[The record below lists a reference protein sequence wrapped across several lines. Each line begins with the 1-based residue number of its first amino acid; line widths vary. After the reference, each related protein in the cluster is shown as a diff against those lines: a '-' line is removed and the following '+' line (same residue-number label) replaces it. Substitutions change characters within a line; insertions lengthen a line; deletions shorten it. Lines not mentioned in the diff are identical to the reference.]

1 MSAID
6 LQRACWRSGV
16 AALGVLA
23 VLALPAGDVHA
34 AKWWEKARGL
44 LGSSSD
50 DTAALS
56 TADVGSGLKEA
67 LRVGT
72 ENVVGRLGQA
82 DGFNG
87 DPAIHIPLPGTLDR
101 VQSVLTRIG
110 MDDTLDDLEL
120 RLNRAAELA
129 TPIAKDLFVQ
139 AIKDMTIDDVM
150 AIYKGRDDSATRY
163 FQSTMSDPLA
173 TAMQP
178 IVTESLADAGAAQL
192 YSKVMDQYNNVPF
205 VKPVDADLSS
215 YVVDKGMDGIFF
227 YLAREEAAIRQ
238 DPAKRT
244 TDLLKRV
251 FGSAN

>member
-1 MSAID
+1 
-6 LQRACWRSGV
+6 
-16 AALGVLA
+16 
-23 VLALPAGDVHA
+23 
-34 AKWWEKARGL
+34 
-44 LGSSSD
+44 
-50 DTAALS
+50 
-56 TADVGSGLKEA
+56 
-67 LRVGT
+67 
-72 ENVVGRLGQA
+72 
-82 DGFNG
+82 
-87 DPAIHIPLPGTLDR
+87 
-101 VQSVLTRIG
+101 